1 MGSTSLTKTDPH
13 EFVKTPLPEDL
24 AKRDIGLTENAR
36 TVLKKRYLRRG
47 PDGKPVET
55 VEEMFWRVAYNVALA
70 EKTLGGDEA
79 QVEQWARKF
88 YDLLT
93 GLLFFPNSP
102 TFTGAGTPL
111 GQLAACFVLKIDDD
125 MGRTGSGI
133 FETLRHAALIQQTGG
148 GNGFSFSRLRPKGSI
163 VKTSNGTA
171 TGPIGFLRVY
181 DQAFGEIA
189 QGGCLTP
196 DTLVFTEKGL
206 LRLDEIVRHNEKG
219 WLPHELRVSTDE
231 SPRMSYQG
239 YNNGVAPVLRIKTE
253 EGLSLTG
260 TYNHKLKV
268 MTANGPAWKRFD
280 EIQPGDAILVKLG
293 QHQGQIQS
301 LLHPT
306 RSHGNQ
312 VMPQFPAI
320 LDEELALFLGY
331 LVGDGFV
338 AAGEHDHRVGVTVA
352 HTNYLM
358 TEMPALMHRLFGDD
372 IHIHT
377 QQKAND
383 ASVTFVIDNRAVKDF
398 MLMNGFG
405 KARSSN
411 VSVPR
416 LIRQSPPEIVGA
428 FLRGLFE
435 ADGAISRGY
444 PHLLSTSKKLV
455 DEVGTLLIGL
465 GCPVRISQHTISENR
480 YGKAPMWNLRI
491 HSFIGLQN
499 WQAMIGCDERSR
511 FAVCYDLQPD
521 LSREVSYVLPQ
532 ANYWIEPVLEA
543 TRKPQLDGRGRGMGK
558 NFRATSPTLRKQ
570 LLRYTRGDRQLTLSG
585 YARLS
590 EMYAEF
596 RESARPVNDLW
607 FVTVSEIEDAGE
619 ALTLDIEVEENH
631 TYLANG
637 LISHNSRRGAN
648 MAVLKVNH
656 PDIRDFIKCKSTEGN
671 IANFNISVGI
681 TDEFMRSVESGSTF
695 DLVNPVDGK
704 VWETVDARELFKMIV
719 EYAHHNGEPGVLFL
733 DAANRENP
741 VPHLYELESTNPCVT
756 GDTLIYTS
764 DGIYRAE
771 ELFDDERNVDVVV
784 DGRFGSEN
792 VTMPAT
798 RVFMTGTKQVY
809 RLQTKE
815 GYYLRATADHRVMTP
830 QGWVEL
836 QNLNPGDKIHI
847 LNRKGKFGTIGSL
860 ELGRVLGWLVGDGT
874 INKVRAVL
882 SFFGEEKRELAPMF
896 ASYVDA
902 MVTPFTI
909 RPRTYTVGVTEIDER
924 DEGRV
929 QSERLRM
936 IAAEYGL
943 VESKHRVPESVF
955 KGSED
960 MQRGFLQALF
970 TADGSYQDGRG
981 VHGSTVRL
989 AANSPELLEGVQQLL
1004 LNFGIVSRI
1013 YRNRREAGY
1022 RRMPDG
1028 NGGLKSYWCEA
1039 QHELV
1044 ISKRNLIGF
1053 SDDIGFLLTAKQQKL
1068 RDHVDTKRLALKR
1081 EYFVVSVESI
1091 TEDGIEDVFDLTEYV
1106 THSFIS
1112 NGIVVHN
1119 CGEQFLGPF
1128 ENCCLGSVNLS
1139 QHITNDD
1146 QVDWEKLAESVATS
1160 TRFLDDVVTANAYVP
1175 AIPQLREAAENVR
1188 RIGLGIMGLGDM
1200 MYHLGIRYGSI
1211 EGQEFA
1217 SQVMEFV
1224 RYHSMQT
1231 SIELAKERGP
1241 FLAIEG
1247 SRYDPN
1253 NLKWTAPKPIVEH
1266 KSDWGRTV
1274 VDWKKIEKG
1283 LKKYGIRNGAQ
1294 LTVAP
1299 TGTIAT
1305 VAGCEAY
1312 GCEPVFALAYLRYV
1326 NENAGNT
1333 DAKITLQYTS
1343 PLFEKALRKAGLDQ
1357 ATIDK
1362 IVAQVNETGSCQN
1375 IPEVPENIRRVFVTA
1390 GDITAEEHV
1399 RMQAAMQA
1407 QVDNAIS
1414 KCVTGDTL
1422 VLTTSGLIPI
1432 EELSQLRQ
1440 PDEFEP
1446 MQVAVNTP
1454 RGIEYTDAFYYGG
1467 MRETRK
1473 VILAYGYEVEG
1484 TPNHRI
1490 QVLTSEGCIEFAR
1503 LDEIK
1508 IGDTV
1513 VLYSGQQAFGV
1524 SAHELP
1530 RYTGEFNTN
1539 SKTVTF
1545 PQHMSPEL
1553 AYVLGCITSE
1563 GSIGEN
1569 SVQICNGDY
1578 ALLQRLGIHFQN
1590 LFGLNSHITRDNR
1603 RESVYSL
1610 QINSRPL
1617 IAWLTNSLGMKAGA
1631 RNKIIP
1637 TCILQSSREE
1647 IAAFLRGLFLDAY
1660 MIQNGR
1666 MFGIGLA
1673 SQKLIKQLQTLLLN
1687 FGIFS
1692 RIHKSSND
1700 AWALTVAGK
1709 ALEALSTFIS
1719 FDESWKNER
1728 IARREESRKQHQF
1741 NFATL
1746 LPETVTESLRRMQT
1760 SSDKSLRGLYGVE
1773 NKAYQRARV
1782 NLLNGH
1788 RMDRETATAV
1798 YEHFDDSTDGYAH
1811 EFFANDQPNCI
1822 YVKVEAITDG
1832 FAEVFDLSVP
1842 GSHSFIANG
1851 IGNHNTCNFPAG
1863 ATEDDVAEAYM
1874 LAWKL
1879 GCKGLTV
1886 YVTGSREVVVL
1897 ETAETKKKKE
1907 GGQSETPVAA
1917 PATPV
1922 APQPLPLFNEDKKP
1936 RPSNLEGKTYRMP
1949 TPAGTSYITI
1959 NENGEG
1965 HGQPF
1970 EVFIHTSKAGS
1981 EIAAVSEAIG
1991 RLISLVLRLASPV
2004 SPRNRVKQIV
2014 RQLGGIGGGRQLGI
2028 GPNKVISLP
2037 DAVSQVL
2044 QQYLDDTAEA
2054 DNLPQIPRKATQ
2066 QMALLPAENG
2076 NGTAE
2081 EKSHMEY
2088 MPIGDI
2094 CPECGTSTLM
2104 REEGCLHCYTCGYSE
2119 C

>member
-93 GLLFFPNSP
+93 GLQFFPNSP

-206 LRLDEIVRHNEKG
+206 LRLDEIVHHTEKG
-219 WLPHELRVSTDE
+219 WLSHELRVTTDE
-231 SPRMSYQG
+231 GPRMSYQG

-268 MTANGPAWKRFD
+268 MTADGPAWKQFD

-301 LLHPT
+301 LHHPT

-320 LDEELALFLGY
+320 LDEELAFFLGY

-338 AAGEHDHRVGVTVA
+338 AVGEQDHRVGVTVA

-358 TEMPALMHRLFGDD
+358 TEMPALIHRLFGED

-377 QQKAND
+377 EQKAND
-383 ASVTFVIDNRAVKDF
+383 ASVTLVIDNRAIKDF

-405 KARSSN
+405 KARSTQ

-435 ADGAISRGY
+435 ADGAISHGY
-444 PHLLSTSKKLV
+444 PHLLSTSEKLIQ
-455 DEVGTLLIGL
+455 EVSTLLIGL
-465 GCPVRISQHTISENR
+465 GCPVRIRQMPMTETH
-480 YGKAPMWNLRI
+480 YGTNPVLSLRI

-511 FAVCYDLQPD
+511 FAVCYDLEPD

-543 TRKPQLDGRGRGMGK
+543 TRKPQIDGRGRGMGK
-558 NFRATSPTLRKQ
+558 NFRATSPTLRQQ

-585 YARLS
+585 YTRLS
-590 EMYAEF
+590 EMYTEF
-596 RESARPVNDLW
+596 SENARPVNDLW
-607 FVTVSEIEDAGE
+607 FVTVTEVEDVGE

-648 MAVLKVNH
+648 MAVLKVSH
-656 PDIRDFIKCKSTEGN
+656 PDIRDFIKSKSTEGN

-681 TDEFMRSVESGSTF
+681 TDEFMRAIETGSTF

-741 VPHLYELESTNPCVT
+741 VPHLYELESTNPCFVGSARIAT
-756 GDTLIYTS
+756 ELGLLRLDELAESEIAAFVAS
-764 DGIYRAE
+764 DNRA
-771 ELFDDERNVDVVV
+771 
-784 DGRFGSEN
+784 
-792 VTMPAT
+792 P
-798 RVFMTGTKQVY
+798 
-809 RLQTKE
+809 
-815 GYYLRATADHRVMTP
+815 ADHSSKDIGTIPGVALRPASPAWMTRSNAPVMKLTTKGGYQITATP
-830 QGWVEL
+830 DHKFLTTKGYVEL
-836 QNLNPGDKIHI
+836 QNLNIGDRLLIQSGEGAWSRNYDLPNVQYMQEIMAEMALSGDRASGHTVQRRDFQNLYTNLPQKWSYE
-847 LNRKGKFGTIGSL
+847 IGI
-860 ELGRVLGWLVGDGT
+860 VIGWLVGDGWLSPESGSPLGMVFSKDESLERVHSAMRDWFGSGHIHDRT
-874 INKVRAVL
+874 SLKQMTYGRVPFEFFHSLGVLAVPAH
-882 SFFGEEKRELAPMF
+882 EKRVPNSIWTAPRE
-896 ASYVDA
+896 V
-902 MVTPFTI
+902 VI
-909 RPRTYTVGVTEIDER
+909 
-924 DEGRV
+924 
-929 QSERLRM
+929 
-936 IAAEYGL
+936 
-943 VESKHRVPESVF
+943 
-955 KGSED
+955 
-960 MQRGFLQALF
+960 GFLQALF
-970 TADGSYQDGRG
+970 SADGT
-981 VHGSTVRL
+981 VHTKGLNHDCTVRL
-989 AANSPELLEGVQQLL
+989 ASSSPDLLRDVQILL
-1004 LNFGIVSRI
+1004 GNFGIAARI
-1013 YRNRREAGY
+1013 YHRRQAGVKA
-1022 RRMPDG
+1022 MPDG
-1028 NGGLKSYWCEA
+1028 KGGLKDYNYKA
-1039 QHELV
+1039 QYEIIIGRANRDRFAQV
-1044 ISKRNLIGF
+1044 IGF
-1053 SDDIGFLLTAKQQKL
+1053 IDEDKQAKVDLYINTKL
-1068 RDHVDTKRLALKR
+1068 RPSVSEVFVEPVASIEDAGTADVYDLTQFQTHDLIVNNI
-1081 EYFVVSVESI
+1081 VVS
-1091 TEDGIEDVFDLTEYV
+1091 
-1106 THSFIS
+1106 
-1112 NGIVVHN
+1112 N

-1146 QVDWEKLAESVATS
+1146 KVDWEKLAESVATS

-1200 MYHLGIRYGSI
+1200 MYHLGIRYGSL

-1253 NLKWTAPKPIVEH
+1253 NLKWTAPQPIVEH
-1266 KSDWGRTV
+1266 KSDWGRPV

-1343 PLFEKALRKAGLDQ
+1343 PLFENALRKAGLNQ

-1390 GDITAEEHV
+1390 GDITAEEHI
-1399 RMQAAMQA
+1399 RMQAALQA
-1407 QVDNAIS
+1407 HTDNAIS
-1414 KCVTGDTL
+1414 KT
-1422 VLTTSGLIPI
+1422 I
-1432 EELSQLRQ
+1432 
-1440 PDEFEP
+1440 
-1446 MQVAVNTP
+1446 
-1454 RGIEYTDAFYYGG
+1454 
-1467 MRETRK
+1467 
-1473 VILAYGYEVEG
+1473 
-1484 TPNHRI
+1484 
-1490 QVLTSEGCIEFAR
+1490 
-1503 LDEIK
+1503 
-1508 IGDTV
+1508 
-1513 VLYSGQQAFGV
+1513 
-1524 SAHELP
+1524 
-1530 RYTGEFNTN
+1530 
-1539 SKTVTF
+1539 
-1545 PQHMSPEL
+1545 
-1553 AYVLGCITSE
+1553 
-1563 GSIGEN
+1563 
-1569 SVQICNGDY
+1569 
-1578 ALLQRLGIHFQN
+1578 
-1590 LFGLNSHITRDNR
+1590 
-1603 RESVYSL
+1603 
-1610 QINSRPL
+1610 
-1617 IAWLTNSLGMKAGA
+1617 
-1631 RNKIIP
+1631 
-1637 TCILQSSREE
+1637 
-1647 IAAFLRGLFLDAY
+1647 
-1660 MIQNGR
+1660 
-1666 MFGIGLA
+1666 
-1673 SQKLIKQLQTLLLN
+1673 
-1687 FGIFS
+1687 
-1692 RIHKSSND
+1692 
-1700 AWALTVAGK
+1700 
-1709 ALEALSTFIS
+1709 
-1719 FDESWKNER
+1719 
-1728 IARREESRKQHQF
+1728 
-1741 NFATL
+1741 
-1746 LPETVTESLRRMQT
+1746 
-1760 SSDKSLRGLYGVE
+1760 
-1773 NKAYQRARV
+1773 
-1782 NLLNGH
+1782 
-1788 RMDRETATAV
+1788 
-1798 YEHFDDSTDGYAH
+1798 
-1811 EFFANDQPNCI
+1811 
-1822 YVKVEAITDG
+1822 
-1832 FAEVFDLSVP
+1832 
-1842 GSHSFIANG
+1842 
-1851 IGNHNTCNFPAG
+1851 NFPAG
-1863 ATEDDVAEAYM
+1863 TTEEEVATAY
-1874 LAWKL
+1874 LLGWKL

-1907 GGQSETPVAA
+1907 GGQTEAPITTPAA
-1917 PATPV
+1917 PV

-1991 RLISLVLRLASPV
+1991 RLVSLVLRLASPV

-2044 QQYLDDTAEA
+2044 QQYLDDTSEA

-2081 EKSHMEY
+2081 EKSYMEY

>member
-1 MGSTSLTKTDPH
+1 MGSTSPTKTDPH
-13 EFVKTPLPEDL
+13 EFIKTPMPEDL

-79 QVEQWARKF
+79 QVEKWARKF

-93 GLLFFPNSP
+93 GLQFFPNSP

-148 GNGFSFSRLRPKGSI
+148 GNGFSFSHLRPKGSI

-196 DTLVFTEKGL
+196 DTLVFTANGL
-206 LRLDEIVRHNEKG
+206 LRLDEIVHHAEKG
-219 WLPHELRVSTDE
+219 WLPHELRVSTDDG
-231 SPRMSYQG
+231 PRMSYQG
-239 YNNGVAPVLRIKTE
+239 YNNGVAPTLRIKTE

-268 MTANGPAWKRFD
+268 MTTDGPAWKRFD

-312 VMPQFPAI
+312 LMPQFPTI
-320 LDEELALFLGY
+320 LDEELAFFLGY

-338 AAGEHDHRVGVTVA
+338 AAGEQDHRMGVTVA

-358 TEMPALMHRLFGDD
+358 TEMPDLMHRLFGDN
-372 IHIHT
+372 IHVHT

-383 ASVTFVIDNRAVKDF
+383 ASVTFVIDNPAIKDF
-398 MLMNGFG
+398 MLMNGFN
-405 KARSSN
+405 KARSAD

-435 ADGAISRGY
+435 ANGAISHGY
-444 PHLLSTSKKLV
+444 PYLLSTSEKLIQ
-455 DEVGTLLIGL
+455 EVSTLLIGL
-465 GCPVRISQHTISENR
+465 GCPVRTRQMPMSESH
-480 YGKAPMWNLRI
+480 YGTNPVLSMRI

-499 WQAMIGCDERSR
+499 WQAMIGCDEHSR
-511 FAVCYDLQPD
+511 FAVCYDFEPD
-521 LSREVSYVLPQ
+521 PSREVSYVLPQ
-532 ANYWIEPVLEA
+532 ANYWVEPVLEA
-543 TRKPQLDGRGRGMGK
+543 THKPQIDGRGRDMGR
-558 NFRATSPTLRKQ
+558 NFRATSPGLGKQ

-590 EMYAEF
+590 EMYTEF
-596 RESARPVNDLW
+596 SENARPINDLW
-607 FVTVSEIEDAGE
+607 FVTVSEIENAGE
-619 ALTLDIEVEENH
+619 TLTLDIEVEENH
-631 TYLANG
+631 IYLANG

-656 PDIRDFIKCKSTEGN
+656 PDIRDFITCKSKEGN
-671 IANFNISVGI
+671 VANFNISVGI
-681 TDEFMRSVESGSTF
+681 TDEFMSAVESGSTF
-695 DLVNPVDGK
+695 DLVNPIDGK

-756 GDTLIYTS
+756 GDTLVATPSGWRRVDQIHEGDDICTILGNGKVETVETHEAVPVFEITFS
-764 DGIYRAE
+764 DGGKIKVTAAHQFHVRHPLTQSFEPRRLDRTLIGDSVRIFDPYRAYE
-771 ELFDDERNVDVVV
+771 TGL
-784 DGRFGSEN
+784 
-792 VTMPAT
+792 
-798 RVFMTGTKQVY
+798 RVAHIVNIKPVGIEKVY
-809 RLQTKE
+809 DLYESQSDTWITN
-815 GYYLRATADHRVMTP
+815 GY
-830 QGWVEL
+830 
-836 QNLNPGDKIHI
+836 
-847 LNRKGKFGTIGSL
+847 
-860 ELGRVLGWLVGDGT
+860 
-874 INKVRAVL
+874 
-882 SFFGEEKRELAPMF
+882 
-896 ASYVDA
+896 
-902 MVTPFTI
+902 
-909 RPRTYTVGVTEIDER
+909 
-924 DEGRV
+924 
-929 QSERLRM
+929 
-936 IAAEYGL
+936 
-943 VESKHRVPESVF
+943 
-955 KGSED
+955 
-960 MQRGFLQALF
+960 
-970 TADGSYQDGRG
+970 
-981 VHGSTVRL
+981 
-989 AANSPELLEGVQQLL
+989 
-1004 LNFGIVSRI
+1004 VSR
-1013 YRNRREAGY
+1013 G
-1022 RRMPDG
+1022 
-1028 NGGLKSYWCEA
+1028 
-1039 QHELV
+1039 
-1044 ISKRNLIGF
+1044 
-1053 SDDIGFLLTAKQQKL
+1053 
-1068 RDHVDTKRLALKR
+1068 
-1081 EYFVVSVESI
+1081 
-1091 TEDGIEDVFDLTEYV
+1091 
-1106 THSFIS
+1106 
-1112 NGIVVHN
+1112 

-1139 QHITNDD
+1139 QHVTEDGEI
-1146 QVDWEKLAESVATS
+1146 DWDKLAESVATS

-1217 SQVMEFV
+1217 SQAMEFV

-1247 SRYDPN
+1247 SRYDPED
-1253 NLKWTAPKPIVEH
+1253 LKWKAPKPIVEH
-1266 KSDWGRTV
+1266 KTDWGRPAV
-1274 VDWKKIEKG
+1274 EWKKIEKG
-1283 LKKYGIRNGAQ
+1283 IKKHGIRNGAQ

-1343 PLFEKALRKAGLDQ
+1343 PLFEKALRKAELDQ

-1362 IVAQVNETGSCQN
+1362 IIAQVNETGSCQN
-1375 IPEVPENIRRVFVTA
+1375 VPDVPENIRRVFVTA
-1390 GDITAEEHV
+1390 GDITAEEHI
-1399 RMQAAMQA
+1399 RMQAALQA
-1407 QVDNAIS
+1407 HTDNAIS
-1414 KCVTGDTL
+1414 K
-1422 VLTTSGLIPI
+1422 
-1432 EELSQLRQ
+1432 
-1440 PDEFEP
+1440 
-1446 MQVAVNTP
+1446 
-1454 RGIEYTDAFYYGG
+1454 
-1467 MRETRK
+1467 
-1473 VILAYGYEVEG
+1473 
-1484 TPNHRI
+1484 
-1490 QVLTSEGCIEFAR
+1490 
-1503 LDEIK
+1503 
-1508 IGDTV
+1508 TV
-1513 VLYSGQQAFGV
+1513 
-1524 SAHELP
+1524 
-1530 RYTGEFNTN
+1530 
-1539 SKTVTF
+1539 
-1545 PQHMSPEL
+1545 
-1553 AYVLGCITSE
+1553 
-1563 GSIGEN
+1563 
-1569 SVQICNGDY
+1569 
-1578 ALLQRLGIHFQN
+1578 
-1590 LFGLNSHITRDNR
+1590 
-1603 RESVYSL
+1603 
-1610 QINSRPL
+1610 
-1617 IAWLTNSLGMKAGA
+1617 
-1631 RNKIIP
+1631 
-1637 TCILQSSREE
+1637 
-1647 IAAFLRGLFLDAY
+1647 
-1660 MIQNGR
+1660 
-1666 MFGIGLA
+1666 
-1673 SQKLIKQLQTLLLN
+1673 
-1687 FGIFS
+1687 
-1692 RIHKSSND
+1692 
-1700 AWALTVAGK
+1700 
-1709 ALEALSTFIS
+1709 
-1719 FDESWKNER
+1719 
-1728 IARREESRKQHQF
+1728 
-1741 NFATL
+1741 
-1746 LPETVTESLRRMQT
+1746 
-1760 SSDKSLRGLYGVE
+1760 
-1773 NKAYQRARV
+1773 
-1782 NLLNGH
+1782 
-1788 RMDRETATAV
+1788 
-1798 YEHFDDSTDGYAH
+1798 
-1811 EFFANDQPNCI
+1811 
-1822 YVKVEAITDG
+1822 
-1832 FAEVFDLSVP
+1832 
-1842 GSHSFIANG
+1842 
-1851 IGNHNTCNFPAG
+1851 NFPAG
-1863 ATEDDVAEAYM
+1863 TTEEEVATAY
-1874 LAWKL
+1874 LLGWKL

-1907 GGQSETPVAA
+1907 AGQAETPTAS
-1917 PATPV
+1917 ATPA

-1936 RPSNLEGKTYRMP
+1936 RPTQLVGKTYRMP

-1991 RLISLVLRLASPV
+1991 RLVSLVLRLASPV

-2037 DAVSQVL
+2037 DAVAQIL

-2054 DNLPQIPRKATQ
+2054 DKLPQIPRKAGQ
-2066 QMALLPAENG
+2066 QMALLPDHS
-2076 NGTAE
+2076 NGTSAE
-2081 EKSHMEY
+2081 EKPHMEY